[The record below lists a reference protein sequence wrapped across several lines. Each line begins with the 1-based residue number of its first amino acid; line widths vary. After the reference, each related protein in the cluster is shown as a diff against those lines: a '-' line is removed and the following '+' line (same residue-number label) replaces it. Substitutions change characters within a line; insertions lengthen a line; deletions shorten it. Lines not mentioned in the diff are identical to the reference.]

1 VPDGVVSGLVEPQQ
15 LEAYARL
22 IVDFGANVQ
31 AGQRVLVIAAPEA
44 APLVRAVARACYRRG
59 ALFVDPWYFDA
70 QVKRVRAER
79 ADPETLELVPSWY
92 PTRLLELS
100 EAHGCRISIVP
111 SVPPGL
117 MDGLDPA
124 LAGRDQLPMLAENFD
139 VINAKTTNWLV
150 VPWATPDWARV
161 VHPGLPEEE
170 ANARL
175 EEQLR
180 FVLRLD
186 TDDPEEAWRERLGT
200 LHGVAQRIDAH
211 RFDTLHLEGPGTDLT
226 VGLLPTSRFAED
238 QVGTTTVDG
247 VVHHPNL
254 PTEEIFTAPDPERT
268 TGVVA
273 ATRPLDLSGT
283 VVRGLR
289 IRFERGTV
297 VSIDADEGAEAL
309 RARCAKDAGA
319 SRLGELALVDRDG
332 LIGRTRTTFFNT
344 LLDENAA
351 SHLALGNGYETT
363 VGEADRERVNSS
375 AIHVDF
381 MVGSDE
387 VSVTG
392 TTRSGERLAVL
403 RGGVWQV

>member
-1 VPDGVVSGLVEPQQ
+1 MEAQL

-22 IVDFGANVQ
+22 IVEFGANVQ

-44 APLVRAVARACYRRG
+44 APLVRAVARASYRRG
-59 ALFVDPWYFDA
+59 ALFVDPWYFDP

-79 ADPETLELVPSWY
+79 ADPKTLEFVPSWY

-117 MDGLDPA
+117 MDDVDPS

-150 VPWATPDWARV
+150 VPWATPAWARV
-161 VHPGLPEEE
+161 VHSGLPEDE
-170 ANARL
+170 AVTRL

-186 TDDPEEAWRERLGT
+186 TDDPEASWRERLGA
-200 LHGVAQRIDAH
+200 LHRVAQRIDAH
-211 RFDTLHLEGPGTDLT
+211 RFDALHLEGPGTDLT
-226 VGLLPTSRFAED
+226 VGLLPTSHFAEA
-238 QVGTTTVDG
+238 QVGTATVDG
-247 VVHHPNL
+247 VIHHPNL

-273 ATRPLDLSGT
+273 ATRPLDVSGT

-289 IRFERGTV
+289 IQFERGTV
-297 VSIDADEGAEAL
+297 VSIDADDGAEAL

-319 SRLGELALVDRDG
+319 SRLGEVALVDRDG
-332 LIGRTRTTFFNT
+332 LIGRTKTTFFNT

-351 SHLALGNGYETT
+351 SHLALGNGYATT
-363 VGEADRERVNSS
+363 VGEADRERVNAS

-381 MVGSDE
+381 MVGSDD

-392 TTRSGERLAVL
+392 IMRSGERLDVL
-403 RGGVWQV
+403 RAGVWQV

>member
-1 VPDGVVSGLVEPQQ
+1 VDAQQ

-31 AGQRVLVIAAPEA
+31 PGQEVLVIAAPEA

-92 PTRLLELS
+92 PSRLLELS

-117 MDGLDPA
+117 MDGLDPS

-150 VPWATPDWARV
+150 VPWATPAWAQV
-161 VHPGLPEEE
+161 VHPGLAPEE
-170 ANARL
+170 ATARL

-186 TDDPEEAWRERLGT
+186 TDDPETAWRERLGA
-200 LHGVAQRIDAH
+200 LHDVAQAIDAH
-211 RFDTLHLEGPGTDLT
+211 RFDALHLEGPGTDLT

-238 QVGTTTVDG
+238 QVGTATVDG
-247 VVHHPNL
+247 VIHHPNL
-254 PTEEIFTAPDPERT
+254 PTEEIFTTPDPERT
-268 TGVVA
+268 EGVVT
-273 ATRPLDLSGT
+273 ATRPLDVSGT
-283 VVRGLR
+283 VVQGLR
-289 IRFERGTV
+289 VRFERGSAV
-297 VSIDADEGAEAL
+297 EIDAADGAEAL

-319 SRLGELALVDRDG
+319 SRLGEVALVDRDG
-332 LIGRTRTTFFNT
+332 LIGRTGATFFNT

-351 SHLALGNGYETT
+351 SHLALGNGYATA
-363 VGEADRERVNSS
+363 VGEEDRARVNTS

-381 MVGSDE
+381 MVGGDE

-392 TTRSGERLAVL
+392 ITRSGSRVDVL
-403 RGGVWQV
+403 RGGVWQL